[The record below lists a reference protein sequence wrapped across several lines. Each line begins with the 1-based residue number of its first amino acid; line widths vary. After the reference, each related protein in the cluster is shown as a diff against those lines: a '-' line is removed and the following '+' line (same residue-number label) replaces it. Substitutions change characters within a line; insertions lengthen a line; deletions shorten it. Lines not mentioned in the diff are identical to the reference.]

1 MSTDPEFK
9 TADDLPGAT
18 LPPSL
23 ENDAPSASTEQEERN
38 RRKEQKRLDA
48 LTWVPPNESVPVRYQ
63 DVELGHKTV
72 QRNFNVWFV
81 QIQIVMHK
89 LQNFLPEQKS
99 VGEEKASEV
108 LGLIDARIQAIEK
121 AVDDEIGRLR
131 IVAKEN
137 DIDLGE
143 KAFSS
148 AIKLTVPRF
157 TPFASRMLRVIRRVD
172 ELYWMAESLWIEG
185 AIKEKHKWNIVN
197 QYRKLLWTFVRE
209 TTAIWVRARNSL
221 RAERLTRRDADVA
234 KAA

>member
-1 MSTDPEFK
+1 MSTEPEFK
-9 TADDLPGAT
+9 TANDLPEAT
-18 LPPSL
+18 LLPGL
-23 ENDAPSASTEQEERN
+23 EADKPSAPTEQDERDK
-38 RRKEQKRLDA
+38 RKAQKRLDA
-48 LTWVPPNESVPVRYQ
+48 LTWVPPNDSVPVRLQ

-99 VGEEKASEV
+99 VGEDKASEV
-108 LGLIDARIQAIEK
+108 LDVIDARISAIEK

-143 KAFSS
+143 KSFSN

-197 QYRKLLWTFVRE
+197 QYRKLMWTFVRE

-221 RAERLTRRDADVA
+221 RAERTSRREAEVA